1 MNKSGIEARRSS
13 LRDNG
18 GVGIRI
24 LWIILSLC
32 IIASAIAVL
41 LGTQQKNQER
51 YSRKATEISEYGLMC
66 ALETLGKKPSWTG
79 GFTKMPYEGGW
90 YSATLVRRKK
100 SDTVFCVVEA
110 IGHMGAVSKKSEC
123 LVELSFVN
131 GDSVWTRSGPQ

>member
-1 MNKSGIEARRSS
+1 MNNSRVEAHRSS
-13 LRDNG
+13 LRAHG

-41 LGTQQKNQER
+41 LVTQQKNQER

-66 ALETLGKKPSWTG
+66 AMEALGKKPSWTE
-79 GFTKMPYEGGW
+79 GFSKIPYEEGW
-90 YSATLVRRKK
+90 YSATLARRQKG
-100 SDTVFCVVEA
+100 DTVFCVVEA
-110 IGHMGAVSKKSEC
+110 VGRMGAVSKKSEC
-123 LVELSFVN
+123 LLQLSVVN